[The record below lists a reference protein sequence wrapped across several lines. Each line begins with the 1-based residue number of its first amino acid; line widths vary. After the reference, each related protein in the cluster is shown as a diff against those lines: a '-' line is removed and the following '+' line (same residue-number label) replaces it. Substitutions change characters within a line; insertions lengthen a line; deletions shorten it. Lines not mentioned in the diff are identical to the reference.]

1 MDASYQSY
9 LNLLGEL
16 SGSLERLAQLA
27 QDKAAVVR
35 QDDLIGLDGVLKQE
49 QAMAL
54 NLRELEQR
62 RLKLAAQ
69 LGLSGVP
76 LADLPGRCPPE
87 LEVQAGRMVEQL
99 RQSYSIYRGCSD
111 MARNLLE
118 INLHQI
124 EKTISA
130 AGVDPAKPGAGYQ
143 PPGVEPPQN
152 MKTDFRA

>member
-1 MDASYQSY
+1 
-9 LNLLGEL
+9 
-16 SGSLERLAQLA
+16 
-27 QDKAAVVR
+27 
-35 QDDLIGLDGVLKQE
+35 
-49 QAMAL
+49 MAL
-54 NLRELEQR
+54 NLRGLEQR

>member
-9 LNLLGEL
+9 LDLLGEL

-54 NLRELEQR
+54 NLRGLEQR

-69 LGLSGVP
+69 LGL
-76 LADLPGRCPPE
+76 
-87 LEVQAGRMVEQL
+87 
-99 RQSYSIYRGCSD
+99 
-111 MARNLLE
+111 
-118 INLHQI
+118 
-124 EKTISA
+124 
-130 AGVDPAKPGAGYQ
+130 
-143 PPGVEPPQN
+143 
-152 MKTDFRA
+152 

>member
-9 LNLLGEL
+9 LDLLGEL

-54 NLRELEQR
+54 NLRGLEQR

-76 LADLPGRCPPE
+76 LADLPGRCPSE
-87 LEVQAGRMVEQL
+87 LEVQAGRMVEQ
-99 RQSYSIYRGCSD
+99 
-111 MARNLLE
+111 
-118 INLHQI
+118 
-124 EKTISA
+124 
-130 AGVDPAKPGAGYQ
+130 PATFWRSTSTRLKRPSP
-143 PPGVEPPQN
+143 PPGWTPPSPA
-152 MKTDFRA
+152 RATSPPVWSRPKI

>member
-9 LNLLGEL
+9 LDLLGEL

-54 NLRELEQR
+54 NLRGLEQR

-76 LADLPGRCPPE
+76 LADLPGRCPRAGGAGRADGGAAAPE
-87 LEVQAGRMVEQL
+87 LFDLPR
-99 RQSYSIYRGCSD
+99 
-111 MARNLLE
+111 LLG
-118 INLHQI
+118 HGPQP
-124 EKTISA
+124 S
-130 AGVDPAKPGAGYQ
+130 GDQ
-143 PPGVEPPQN
+143 PPP
-152 MKTDFRA
+152 D